1 MQTPHALVLALL
13 ALLSAFADAQTPL
26 DTFNGSIIAALA
38 SIPEVS
44 QFALLV
50 NATKAQS
57 FGMRDVYPN
66 LTLSRTSALRT
77 VPPNYTVI
85 AFENDAYTALQTG
98 PNKGLLATP
107 ANQAALLTYHLIPN
121 AILDFND
128 TLKTIQPFVLTFLT
142 RYGSGFDNLGNGVPQ
157 VIGVSSKNGTGQ
169 FSTGTVRAT
178 VKRSVRTDYGI
189 IHVVS
194 TAIPI
199 PSDVLSTAASQDYN
213 DFALWVNAAN
223 ITNAFKSLQGITVLI
238 PEQGALA
245 EFLES
250 NKVQDVPAGLKAS
263 ILQYHIINGVYYSN
277 TIGIKVAG
285 KGNSLPPNTPALTYF
300 NGQTIVATD
309 ATHFA
314 TSGNNTTLAPQK
326 IQIKIPDI
334 LFDSGV
340 IHIVDSILLPPTFT
354 AGSALASAT
363 ATPSP
368 LLQISN
374 TPAEEETP
382 IGSDFPFGA
391 VIGGAVGG
399 LFVLGLMMALY
410 FVIRRRRLIAQLE
423 QERLK
428 RQMELAKANGEY
440 EHEEG
445 DEEEEEGGDAEYI
458 QGQETENSVTFIVT
472 KPTVVKKKVSSHQV
486 PLKSDDED
494 DEDEEEDA
502 GDDAAIKA
510 SYDQIMQYRRAQWAS
525 GDEKKKE
532 PSSSPT
538 NLTTPTDK
546 KRASAVS
553 SGKRSSK
560 RVSIIDVI
568 PLDTKNVSN
577 QKSAASLSS
586 SNANLTPTS
595 ATSPGSKRASGA
607 SFNFSKRMSTASAT
621 PSALES
627 IVITDAKEAKKE
639 TVRNAWWAATGVGAN
654 THNESV
660 LEAQAIR
667 EEQRKSWWSGNSE
680 VAEQLAS
687 IESSSRRGSFI
698 GGGDKRK
705 STASSFG
712 GGRRRSS
719 NTGIGVYHAAL
730 GTGEQQQQP
739 HDETEVEYVAP
750 KRMQDQRRSTSGGV
764 AAKYKP
770 NKSSGLGEGAPVA
783 VLTGK
788 SKRKSGNV
796 GADYAIPEEDEEA
809 GASAL
814 ASVMGGSK

>member
-13 ALLSAFADAQTPL
+13 ALLSAVAEAQTPL
-26 DTFNGSIIAALA
+26 DAFNGSIIAALA

-128 TLKTIQPFVLTFLT
+128 TLKTIQPFVSTFLT
-142 RYGSGFDNLGNGVPQ
+142 RYGSGFDNLGNGIPQ

-189 IHVVS
+189 IHIV
-194 TAIPI
+194 TAAIPI
-199 PSDVLSTAASQDYN
+199 PSDVVSTATSQDYN
-213 DFALWVNAAN
+213 DFALWVNTAN

-285 KGNSLPPNTPALTYF
+285 KGNSLPPNTPVLTYF

-314 TSGNNTTLAPQK
+314 TSGNNTTPAPQK

-363 ATPSP
+363 ATPNP

-399 LFVLGLMMALY
+399 LFVLGLLMALY

-440 EHEEG
+440 EYEEG
-445 DEEEEEGGDAEYI
+445 DEEEGGDAEYI
-458 QGQETENSVTFIVT
+458 QGQEPDSVTFIVT

-494 DEDEEEDA
+494 DEDEEEEA

-532 PSSSPT
+532 PSSPT
-538 NLTTPTDK
+538 TPTTPTDK

-560 RVSIIDVI
+560 RVSIIDVV
-568 PLDTKNVSN
+568 PLNTKNVSN
-577 QKSAASLSS
+577 QKSVASLSS

-595 ATSPGSKRASGA
+595 ATSPASKRASGA

-712 GGRRRSS
+712 GRRRSS

-730 GTGEQQQQP
+730 GTGEQNQQP
-739 HDETEVEYVAP
+739 HDETELEYVAP

>member
-1 MQTPHALVLALL
+1 MIPRRAMKYSVV
-13 ALLSAFADAQTPL
+13 SKAQTPL

-85 AFENDAYTALQTG
+85 AFENEAYTALQTG

-128 TLKTIQPFVLTFLT
+128 TLKTIQPFVSTFLT
-142 RYGSGFDNLGNGVPQ
+142 RYGSGYDNLGNGVPQ

-178 VKRSVRTDYGI
+178 VKRSVRTDYGV

-223 ITNAFKSLQGITVLI
+223 VTNAFKSLQGITVLI

-285 KGNSLPPNTPALTYF
+285 KGNSLPPNAPVLTYF

-314 TSGNNTTLAPQK
+314 TSGNNNTTLTPQK

-440 EHEEG
+440 EYEEG
-445 DEEEEEGGDAEYI
+445 DEEEEEEGGVEYI

-538 NLTTPTDK
+538 TLTTPTDK

-568 PLDTKNVSN
+568 PLNTKNVSN

-595 ATSPGSKRASGA
+595 ATYSGSKRESGA

-730 GTGEQQQQP
+730 GTGEQQHQP
-739 HDETEVEYVAP
+739 HDETELEYVAP
-750 KRMQDQRRSTSGGV
+750 KRMQDQRPSTSGG
-764 AAKYKP
+764 AAGKYKP

-796 GADYAIPEEDEEA
+796 GADYVSAIPEEDEEP

-814 ASVMGGSK
+814 ASVLGGSK

>member
-1 MQTPHALVLALL
+1 MQTPRALFLVLL
-13 ALLSAFADAQTPL
+13 ALLSALVEAQTPL
-26 DTFNGSIIAALA
+26 EAFSGSIVAALA
-38 SIPEVS
+38 NIPEVS

-77 VPPNYTVI
+77 IPPNYTVI

-121 AILDFND
+121 AVLDFSD
-128 TLKTIQPFVLTFLT
+128 TSKTMQPFVSTFLT
-142 RYGSGFDNLGNGVPQ
+142 RYGSGFDNLGNGIPQ
-157 VIGVSSKNGTGQ
+157 AIGVSSKNGTGQ

-189 IHVVS
+189 IHVV
-194 TAIPI
+194 TAAIPI
-199 PSDVLSTAASQDYN
+199 PSDVFSTATSQDYN
-213 DFALWVNAAN
+213 DFALWANAAN

-245 EFLES
+245 EFLEF

-285 KGNSLPPNTPALTYF
+285 KGNSLAPNTPVLTYF

-314 TSGNNTTLAPQK
+314 YSGNNTTPPPQK

-354 AGSALASAT
+354 AGSGLASAT
-363 ATPSP
+363 AMPSP

-374 TPAEEETP
+374 TPSEDDTA

-399 LFVLGLMMALY
+399 LFVVGLMTALY
-410 FVIRRRRLIAQLE
+410 FVIRRRRLIALLE

-428 RQMELAKANGEY
+428 RLMELAEANGEY
-440 EHEEG
+440 ENEEG
-445 DEEEEEGGDAEYI
+445 DEEQGGGAEYVP
-458 QGQETENSVTFIVT
+458 GQETDSVTFIVT
-472 KPTVVKKKVSSHQV
+472 KPTVVKKKGSSHQV

-494 DEDEEEDA
+494 DEDEEEEA
-502 GDDAAIKA
+502 GEDDAIKA

-525 GDEKKKE
+525 EDEKKKDP
-532 PSSSPT
+532 PSP
-538 NLTTPTDK
+538 TTPTTPIDK

-568 PLDTKNVSN
+568 PLNTKNVSN
-577 QKSAASLSS
+577 QSTASLSS

-607 SFNFSKRMSTASAT
+607 SYNFSKRMSTASAT
-621 PSALES
+621 PSTLES

-730 GTGEQQQQP
+730 GTGEQHQQP
-739 HDETEVEYVAP
+739 HDETELEYVAP

-764 AAKYKP
+764 AGKYKP
-770 NKSSGLGEGAPVA
+770 NKASGLGEGAPVA

-788 SKRKSGNV
+788 SKGKSGTV
-796 GADYAIPEEDEEA
+796 GADHVTAIPEEEEEP
-809 GASAL
+809 SAL

>member
-1 MQTPHALVLALL
+1 MQTPQALVLALL
-13 ALLSAFADAQTPL
+13 ALLAAVVHAQTPL
-26 DTFNGSIIAALA
+26 DSFNGSIIAALA
-38 SIPEVS
+38 NIPEVS

-77 VPPNYTVI
+77 IPPNYTII

-128 TLKTIQPFVLTFLT
+128 TLKAIQPFVSTFLT
-142 RYGSGFDNLGNGVPQ
+142 RYGSGFDNLGNGIPQ

-178 VKRSVRTDYGI
+178 VKRSVRTDFGI
-189 IHVVS
+189 IHVV
-194 TAIPI
+194 TAAIPI
-199 PSDVLSTAASQDYN
+199 PSDVFSTATSQDYN

-250 NKVQDVPAGLKAS
+250 NKIQDVPAGLKAS

-277 TIGIKVAG
+277 TIGVKPVG
-285 KGNSLPPNTPALTYF
+285 KGNSLPANTPVLTYF
-300 NGQTIVATD
+300 NGQTLVATD
-309 ATHFA
+309 PTHFA
-314 TSGNNTTLAPQK
+314 TSGNASTPAPQK

-368 LLQISN
+368 LVQISN
-374 TPAEEETP
+374 TPVEEDPP

-399 LFVLGLMMALY
+399 LFVVGLIMALY
-410 FVIRRRRLIAQLE
+410 FVIRRRRLIALLE
-423 QERLK
+423 QERMK
-428 RQMELAKANGEY
+428 RQMEMAEANGEY
-440 EHEEG
+440 EYEE
-445 DEEEEEGGDAEYI
+445 DEEEEDAEYV
-458 QGQETENSVTFIVT
+458 QEEHGETDSVTFMVT

-486 PLKSDDED
+486 PLKSDDDD
-494 DEDEEEDA
+494 DEDDDEDA

-532 PSSSPT
+532 PSSPT
-538 NLTTPTDK
+538 TPTTPTDK
-546 KRASAVS
+546 KRVSAVS
-553 SGKRSSK
+553 SGRRSSK
-560 RVSIIDVI
+560 RVSIIDVV
-568 PLDTKNVSN
+568 PLNTKNVSN

-586 SNANLTPTS
+586 SNANMTPTS
-595 ATSPGSKRASGA
+595 AHSPGSKRASGA

-627 IVITDAKEAKKE
+627 VVITDAKEAKKE

-698 GGGDKRK
+698 GGDKRK
-705 STASSFG
+705 SVASSFG

-719 NTGIGVYHAAL
+719 NTGLGVYHAAL
-730 GTGEQQQQP
+730 GTGEQHQQL
-739 HDETEVEYVAP
+739 HDETELEYVAP
-750 KRMQDQRRSTSGGV
+750 KKLQDQRRSTSGGV
-764 AAKYKP
+764 AGKYKP
-770 NKSSGLGEGAPVA
+770 NKASGLGDGAPVA

-796 GADYAIPEEDEEA
+796 GAEYAAAIPEEEEET

-814 ASVMGGSK
+814 ASVMGGAK